1 MKRRREL
8 LHRWPEEGAA
18 YGPSRAGGA
27 EAAKPQHRYDAGT
40 QEFTAAATAGTARG
54 SPVASPPYPFLSAVR
69 SSVFQAKEASV

>member
-40 QEFTAAATAGTARG
+40 QEFTAAATAQRG
-54 SPVASPPYPFLSAVR
+54 SRL
-69 SSVFQAKEASV
+69 KH